1 MDLSTTYLGLSLSH
15 PVIPGA
21 SSLTEGPDRVRRLE
35 DAGAPAVVLPSLF
48 EEDIEHERL
57 RRLRDVEA
65 PSESFAEALSYF
77 PRAGT
82 EGIPGP
88 DAYLERLRKIKEA
101 VAIPV
106 IASLNG
112 ASPGTWVEYAR
123 QIQEAGADALELNV
137 YFLAVHPGVGPAEVD
152 DRVVEVAG
160 SVVKAVSVPVAVK
173 LSPFFSSL
181 PHLIARLGRAGVRA
195 VVLFNRFYQPDIDP
209 EALEVVPRLRRSTPA
224 ELGLRLR
231 WTALLARRVA
241 PQIAVTGGVHGAED
255 AVKALLAGA
264 RAVQMASALLE
275 HGPDHLGAVVR
286 GLTEWMER
294 KGYESLD
301 QVRGLLASD
310 GSSDPAGLVRAN
322 YARVLRCGV

>member
-48 EEDIEHERL
+48 EEEIEHERL
-57 RRLRDVEA
+57 RRIRDVER

-77 PRAGT
+77 PRAGS
-82 EGIPGP
+82 EGP

-137 YFLAVHPGVGPAEVD
+137 YFLAADPGVGPAEVD
-152 DRVVEVAG
+152 DRVVEVVG
-160 SVVKAVSVPVAVK
+160 SVVRVVSLPVAVK

-181 PHLIARLGRAGVRA
+181 PHLVRRLGQTGARA

-231 WTALLARRVA
+231 WTALLAHRVPA
-241 PQIAVTGGVHGAED
+241 ELAVTGGVHGPED
-255 AVKALLAGA
+255 AAKAILAGA
-264 RAVQMASALLE
+264 RTVQMVSALLE

-294 KGYESLD
+294 KGYENLD